1 MSGLITLCPPAVF
14 LRTLSLKQRGPGD
27 SEGGV
32 RRVGDS
38 ESGVR
43 RVGESEGGVRR
54 VGECEG
60 WSEDG
65 G

>member
-1 MSGLITLCPPAVF
+1 M
-14 LRTLSLKQRGPGD
+14 RG
-27 SEGGV
+27 
-32 RRVGDS
+32 
-38 ESGVR
+38 GVR

-54 VGECEG
+54 MGECEG